1 VKNLKWWSLVSAVAV
16 SIALAACG
24 GKGNSSGDAASLRV
38 VNATLTHPS
47 IDLLVNAA
55 VTVSATAS
63 DTASAYAGPASG
75 GNTLQVN
82 DAGGGTALSTI
93 VPTLGGGN
101 HYTLF
106 AYESAGAVK
115 TVVLNEDQAQPT
127 AAGSA
132 YLRIYNV
139 AADAGKL
146 DVYITDPST
155 PLANAS
161 SPISLTTGTIPFSTG
176 YALQGAGTWRVRV
189 TGYGN
194 KGDLR
199 LDMPLVLASQQV
211 ATVVL
216 SPTLGGAL
224 LNGSVLIQQSTYAAT
239 RNTNA
244 RVRLAAA
251 VSGSNTVVAA
261 SAGSTVIDAGS
272 LAPAFGY
279 YALVPASSALNIS
292 VNGAS
297 VGAPA
302 TPLAAG
308 SDMTLLVYG
317 PAAGPVATLIT
328 DDNRPPS
335 DTTTVKLRLIN
346 GITGNAGALTLTAN
360 TSLVAAGVAPGTASG
375 YVAVLGSTTAMN
387 LSVTSSLAPG
397 NYFTNASNTLNSGG
411 VYSVMMG
418 GDAAAPQMLIR

>member
-1 VKNLKWWSLVSAVAV
+1 MKNLKWWGLVSAAAV

-24 GKGNSSGDAASLRV
+24 GNGNSSSDSASLRV
-38 VNATLTHPS
+38 VNATLNHPS
-47 IDLLVNAA
+47 IDLFVNAA
-55 VTVSATAS
+55 ASVSATAS
-63 DTASAYAGPASG
+63 DTVSAYVAPASG

-82 DAGGGTALSTI
+82 DAGGGTALATI
-93 VPTLGGGN
+93 VPTLTGGN

-115 TVVLNEDQAQPT
+115 TVVLNEDQVLPT
-127 AAGSA
+127 AGSA

-155 PLANAS
+155 TLANAS
-161 SPISLTTGTIPFSTG
+161 SPISLTTGTTPFSTG

-194 KGDLR
+194 KSDLR

-216 SPTLGGAL
+216 SPTSGGVL
-224 LNGSVLIQQSTYAAT
+224 LNGSTLIQQSTYAAT
-239 RNTNA
+239 RNTNV

-251 VSGSNTVVAA
+251 VSGSNSVVAA
-261 SAGSTVIDAGS
+261 SAGSAVIDAGS

-279 YALVPASSALNIS
+279 YALVPASSTLNIS

-302 TPLAAG
+302 TALAAG

-317 PAAGPVATLIT
+317 PAASPAASLIT

-346 GITGNAGALTLTAN
+346 GITGSAGALTLTAN

-375 YVAVLGSTTAMN
+375 YVAVLGSANPMN

-397 NYFTNASNTLNSGG
+397 NYFTNASNTLNSGS

-418 GDAAAPQMLIR
+418 GDASAPQMLIR